1 MGTAESRAAVADDVP
16 LTAPEPEPEQAA
28 PTLPPPPLQAL
39 PTELLIEL
47 THWLGLTELS
57 AIASACKELAANVPD
72 TAWQPHLARLMQAGN
87 AVAENVELADR
98 RITNSVQRAA
108 AIQAASEAAEAEAF
122 SLALTVV
129 FDSTSSCRRRV
140 ASLRSLVCNL
150 CQVVPASAL
159 YFPCIERGVCR
170 ACVRTRPDVA
180 DAWRYHQ
187 ARFEQAA
194 VAHRD
199 ALVCSQLHELVGPS
213 LPWSLRD
220 VAPRLIFSSETNG
233 GSLATMLR
241 CAQGS
246 QASALV
252 ITMLEEE
259 EELRPDEE
267 GAEGSRQLGRQ
278 EGSPADKPAATR
290 RTILSPLALRD
301 IDRQSRRALGM
312 RQRLFGA
319 FCPVPWP
326 RTPNERRTSFFGDET
341 TLLFSLKP
349 RAKLYPATDGSPG
362 NFFRCAGAPTLTP
375 TLTEP

>member
-1 MGTAESRAAVADDVP
+1 
-16 LTAPEPEPEQAA
+16 
-28 PTLPPPPLQAL
+28 
-39 PTELLIEL
+39 
-47 THWLGLTELS
+47 
-57 AIASACKELAANVPD
+57 
-72 TAWQPHLARLMQAGN
+72 
-87 AVAENVELADR
+87 
-98 RITNSVQRAA
+98 
-108 AIQAASEAAEAEAF
+108 
-122 SLALTVV
+122 
-129 FDSTSSCRRRV
+129 
-140 ASLRSLVCNL
+140 
-150 CQVVPASAL
+150 VVPASAL

-220 VAPRLIFSSETNG
+220 VAPRLIFSSESNG

-259 EELRPDEE
+259 EEELRADVA
-267 GAEGSRQLGRQ
+267 GAEGSRQRGRQ
-278 EGSPADKPAATR
+278 EGAPADPPAATR

-341 TLLFSLKP
+341 TLLFSLTP
-349 RAKLYPATDGSPG
+349 RAKLYPAAEASPG
-362 NFFRCAGAPTLTP
+362 NFFRCDGERGISVGGDALLPALSISTDLATGRTLPCHTFGNLTDLAASTDEFQIARVQLFDLTPPDDDETAAGKAAVEPASVLTLALTLTLTVTVTVTVTP
-375 TLTEP
+375 TLTRTRTLAITQTITSSPGPSPEPERQARR